1 MTGSGQAAYEAR
13 RALADCVECMEFVDV
28 MTYLDE
34 LLVDKYGYPTVHEA
48 RRQELAENIRLG
60 LVAGYTPGQMICF
73 AWRAADTAAGWKER
87 NARMGP
93 PEASTATIIRNKIE
107 KAIEVHH
114 SIPEYDTSRWRQPPV
129 ALFALRKL
137 NADVQRVF
145 DRSVIEDC
153 PDCDHQGWRET
164 DAETLIRCVHQPA
177 SVDEDP
183 ADSAKD

>member
-1 MTGSGQAAYEAR
+1 M
-13 RALADCVECMEFVDV
+13 MN
-28 MTYLDE
+28 YLDE
-34 LLVDKYGYPTVHEA
+34 LLVDKYGYPAVPET

-93 PEASTATIIRNKIE
+93 PEASSAAVTILRNKIE

-114 SIPEYDTSRWRQPPV
+114 SIPEYDSPRWHQQPV
-129 ALFALRKL
+129 ALLALRKL

-145 DRSVIEDC
+145 DRSVIADC

-164 DAETLIRCVHQPA
+164 DAETLTRCVHQAA
-177 SVDEDP
+177 SMEEDP
-183 ADSAKD
+183 ADSSKA